1 MSNKCL
7 TLSIP
12 LSDLQLLQGF
22 LSQALDTSKDTV
34 DLTSEEVREVM
45 RVLRTINE
53 RLRKTVD
60 KTKEGEQFM
69 TIVTL
74 NSTYVLIGSTLYRN
88 GELYTDSVVD
98 HNDPIVGRQ
107 FLLVYTEGDRMRQIR
122 TSTIT
127 GVSDGELE
135 PS

>member
-1 MSNKCL
+1 
-7 TLSIP
+7 
-12 LSDLQLLQGF
+12 
-22 LSQALDTSKDTV
+22 
-34 DLTSEEVREVM
+34 
-45 RVLRTINE
+45 
-53 RLRKTVD
+53 
-60 KTKEGEQFM
+60 M

-74 NSTYVLIGSTLYRN
+74 NSTYILIGSTLYRN
-88 GELYTDSVVD
+88 GELYTDSIVD

>member
-1 MSNKCL
+1 
-7 TLSIP
+7 
-12 LSDLQLLQGF
+12 
-22 LSQALDTSKDTV
+22 
-34 DLTSEEVREVM
+34 
-45 RVLRTINE
+45 
-53 RLRKTVD
+53 
-60 KTKEGEQFM
+60 M

-107 FLLVYTEGDRMRQIR
+107 FLLVYTDGDKMRYIK

-127 GVSDGELE
+127 GVYDGELE

>member
-1 MSNKCL
+1 
-7 TLSIP
+7 
-12 LSDLQLLQGF
+12 
-22 LSQALDTSKDTV
+22 
-34 DLTSEEVREVM
+34 
-45 RVLRTINE
+45 
-53 RLRKTVD
+53 
-60 KTKEGEQFM
+60 M

-74 NSTYVLIGSTLYRN
+74 NSTYVLQGSTLYRN

-107 FLLVYTEGDRMRQIR
+107 FYAIYTVGSRYREIK

-135 PS
+135 TA